1 MTKKRSSN
9 KKEICSTC
17 SNMLSHDYDTY
28 YWKDKV
34 YCEEHY
40 DEAVAE
46 DEGKNQVWEMLI
58 KQ

>member
-9 KKEICSTC
+9 KKDTC
-17 SNMLSHDYDTY
+17 YTCDMILSQNFDSW

-34 YCEEHY
+34 YCEKHY

-46 DEGKNQVWEMLI
+46 NEGKNQVWEMLI